1 MINDFSDNTALTDKV
16 EKRLR
21 IILNEGSKSIMDFN
35 NMKPEIPPFYDEK
48 KFQLGQQAFHNNIF
62 SMMIAKLCGLVSLLA
77 ISTILDVV
85 MFTKKSGTPC
95 LAYRRYAETVLH
107 TCVWHE
113 KDPNGKPNEFL
124 ESLKIVRR
132 KHCVAFR
139 RSTKAGV
146 HKPTQLDM
154 ALAQFGFIGYI
165 IVCEKYVGISV
176 TPEEMEGVVH
186 LWRVIGSMLGMDDKF
201 NICAGTVEE
210 TRALC
215 QRILEEVFVPCL
227 ANRNKNE
234 HFNQMGNV
242 LLQSLWHIN
251 FGIEP
256 LAYTAFTLHMISSTA
271 RNNNHSIE
279 IDTSSMPFYSWYMFN
294 TYHFVLKYLMR
305 PDAWWSPFFRA
316 IFNSLM
322 RLSIYSTKYFSISA
336 YLKFGKQYTK
346 VNIFNYHFD

>member
-1 MINDFSDNTALTDKV
+1 
-16 EKRLR
+16 
-21 IILNEGSKSIMDFN
+21 
-35 NMKPEIPPFYDEK
+35 MKPEIPSFYDEK
-48 KFQLGQQAFHNNIF
+48 KFRLGQQAFNNNIF

-107 TCVWHE
+107 TCLWHK

-132 KHCVAFR
+132 KHCVAFK
-139 RSTKAGV
+139 RSTEAGV

-165 IVCEKYVGISV
+165 MVCEKYVGISA
-176 TPEEMEGVVH
+176 TREEMEGVVH
-186 LWRVIGSMLGMDDKF
+186 LWRVIGSMLGIDDKF

-227 ANRNKNE
+227 ANRNKNK
-234 HFNQMGNV
+234 HFDQMGNV
-242 LLQSLWHIN
+242 MLQSLWPIN
-251 FGIEP
+251 FFIEP
-256 LAYTAFTLHMISSTA
+256 LAFITFTLHLVSSAA
-271 RNNNHSIE
+271 RNNNYSFE
-279 IDTSSMPFYSWYMFN
+279 IDMSSMPFYSWYRLN
-294 TYHFVLKYLMR
+294 TYHFVLKYLVR

-322 RLSIYSTKYFSISA
+322 RLGIYSINNFSILA
-336 YLKFGKQYTK
+336 YWKFGKEYTK

>member
-1 MINDFSDNTALTDKV
+1 MINDFSNDIALTDKV

-21 IILNEGSKSIMDFN
+21 IILNEGSKNIMDFN
-35 NMKPEIPPFYDEK
+35 NMKPEIPSFYDEK
-48 KFQLGQQAFHNNIF
+48 KFRLGQQAFHNNIF

-107 TCVWHE
+107 TCVWHK

-132 KHCVAFR
+132 KHCVAFK
-139 RSTKAGV
+139 RSTEAGV

-154 ALAQFGFIGYI
+154 ALAQFGFVGYI
-165 IVCEKYVGISV
+165 IVCEKYVGINT

-186 LWRVIGSMLGMDDKF
+186 LWRVIGSMLGIDDKF

-234 HFNQMGNV
+234 HFDQMGNV
-242 LLQSLWHIN
+242 LLQSLWPIN

-256 LAYTAFTLHMISSTA
+256 LAYTAFTLHMVSSTA
-271 RNNNHSIE
+271 RNNNHFIE
-279 IDTSSMPFYSWYMFN
+279 IDTSFMPFYSWYLLN
-294 TYHFVLKYLMR
+294 TYHFVLKYLLR

-316 IFNSLM
+316 IFNTLM
-322 RLSIYSTKYFSISA
+322 RLLEIRERVYKS
-336 YLKFGKQYTK
+336 QY
-346 VNIFNYHFD
+346 I